1 MRHRSRSSLPW
12 IALSLCAILLAH
24 PGAAARAQQPANPPG
39 RITEGQG
46 PPPAAIVKL
55 EGQIDNYNRDNFTK
69 RFEQAKATG
78 AKTII
83 VDLDSYGGLVTAGL
97 DISRFLKS
105 QTDVRTVAFVGSNSK
120 AISAGAMIAL
130 ACDEIVMAPGALLG
144 DCAPIAMRSD
154 GGVETLGDTERA
166 KSESPILADFR
177 DSAQRNGYDPL
188 LVSSMVSVKIA
199 VHWVQGPDGTRR
211 FVDQHEFERL
221 TNEGWTHVKDAD
233 VPAPVDS
240 DATLLTV
247 NSSEAAKLGLAKQF
261 PSIDALAKARS
272 LSIVGTF
279 APHWGDQLVEWLGH
293 PMIRMLLIM
302 LFSTALWAALHA
314 PGHGFAEV
322 LAVIALALLIGVPL
336 LTGYAQWW
344 EIIVI
349 LIGVALLALELFV
362 IPGFGIT
369 GILGIVCIL
378 FGLVMTFVGQEPS
391 APRDPHLLPSLKGTW
406 ASLQTG
412 LASVVGAM
420 AGSLVLAVWLRR
432 FLPKMPYFNRLILTT
447 VTGDIHAGDN
457 TTTAPMQRVGDRFVP
472 AVGAFAEAVS
482 ELRPGGSASFY
493 DPTIADV
500 RVLSVIS
507 AAGYIPRGK
516 KLVVLDNSDNR
527 ILVRQATESELGQRS
542 S

>member
-1 MRHRSRSSLPW
+1 MRHRRSSVNW
-12 IALSLCAILLAH
+12 IALSLGILALTCTVR
-24 PGAAARAQQPANPPG
+24 AAAPSTTVAERK
-39 RITEGQG
+39 IDST
-46 PPPAAIVKL
+46 PAAVVVL
-55 EGQIDNYNRDNFTK
+55 EGPIDNYNRDNFIK
-69 RFEQAKATG
+69 RFNNARATG

-83 VDLDSYGGLVTAGL
+83 IDLDTYGGLVTAGL
-97 DISRFLKS
+97 DLSRYLKS
-105 QTDVRTVAFVGSNSK
+105 QSDVHTIAFVGSNSK

-130 ACDEIVMAPGALLG
+130 ACDEIAMAPGALLG
-144 DCAPIAMRSD
+144 DCAPIAMKSD

-177 DSAQRNGYDPL
+177 DSAQRNGYNPL

-199 VHWVQGPDGTRR
+199 VHWVQSPAGEER
-211 FVDQHEFERL
+211 FVDAREYEQL
-221 TNEGWTHVKDAD
+221 TKEGWIQIKDPD
-233 VPAPVDS
+233 VPTPVDS
-240 DATLLTV
+240 DTALLTV
-247 NSSEAAKLGLAKQF
+247 NSTEAAKLGLSKQH
-261 PSIDALAKARS
+261 STIDALAKATNLAVLR
-272 LSIVGTF
+272 TF
-279 APHWGDQLVEWLGH
+279 APHWGDSIVEWLGH

-302 LFSTALWAALHA
+302 LFSTSLWAALHA

-322 LAVIALALLIGVPL
+322 LAMIALALLIGVPL

-369 GILGIVCIL
+369 GILGLVCIL
-378 FGLVMTFVGQEPS
+378 FGLVMTFVGQEPTS
-391 APRDPHLLPSLKGTW
+391 PKSPHVLPNLTGTW
-406 ASLQTG
+406 TSLRQG

-420 AGSLVLAVWLRR
+420 AASIAIAYWLRR
-432 FLPKMPYFNRLILTT
+432 YLPRLPYLNRLILTT
-447 VTGDIHAGDN
+447 VSGDIHAADN
-457 TTTAPMQRVGDRFVP
+457 TVTAPMQQIGDRFVP
-472 AVGAFAEAVS
+472 AVGAFADAVS

-507 AAGYIPRGK
+507 AAGYVARGQ

-527 ILVRQATESELGQRS
+527 ILVRPATQNEQGHHSH
-542 S
+542 